1 MVHQFSVYLYLG
13 KSWKVLYM
21 IESASND
28 DLCQNPLENLIMTIL
43 ESHLEI

>member
-1 MVHQFSVYLYLG
+1 
-13 KSWKVLYM
+13 M